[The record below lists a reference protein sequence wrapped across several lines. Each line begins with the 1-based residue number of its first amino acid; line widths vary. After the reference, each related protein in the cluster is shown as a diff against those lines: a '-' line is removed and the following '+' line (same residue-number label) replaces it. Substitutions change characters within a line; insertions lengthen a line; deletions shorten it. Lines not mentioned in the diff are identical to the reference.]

1 MPFLIALI
9 LIVAIAVAY
18 LKTPKGRGW
27 FGELCVKMVI
37 GKNKPGVKYVL
48 NDLKLRISD
57 EKTSQIDHILINKK
71 GIFVIETKNYSGR
84 IYGQENQLEW
94 TQVLNYG
101 KVKNKL
107 YNPVKQNKTH
117 IYHISNIIG
126 EKLPIHSVIVFVQGN
141 VQYISANGIYTLQG
155 LKKLVKNGA
164 NTLSSE
170 QMASIYGK
178 ICEANDRSINKFEHI
193 RNIDTLKL
201 NVTNNICPRCGKN
214 LIVRHEKNGD
224 FMGCEEYPN
233 CKFTK
238 KI

>member
-48 NDLKLRISD
+48 NDLELRISD

-107 YNPVKQNKTH
+107 YNPVKQNSYLPYIKYNRREASYTFSH
-117 IYHISNIIG
+117 CFCAG
-126 EKLPIHSVIVFVQGN
+126 ECTIHQ
-141 VQYISANGIYTLQG
+141 
-155 LKKLVKNGA
+155 
-164 NTLSSE
+164 
-170 QMASIYGK
+170 
-178 ICEANDRSINKFEHI
+178 C
-193 RNIDTLKL
+193 
-201 NVTNNICPRCGKN
+201 
-214 LIVRHEKNGD
+214 
-224 FMGCEEYPN
+224 
-233 CKFTK
+233 
-238 KI
+238 